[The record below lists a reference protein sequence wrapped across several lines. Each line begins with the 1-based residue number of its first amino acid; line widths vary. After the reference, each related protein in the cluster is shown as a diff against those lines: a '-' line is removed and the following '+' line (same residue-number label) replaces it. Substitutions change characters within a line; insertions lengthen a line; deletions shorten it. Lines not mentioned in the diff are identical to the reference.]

1 MSDQAYLG
9 SRISLVSKAGIR
21 YEGVLSSIDTN
32 ESTVTLTKVRSFG
45 TENRASERSI
55 PPSNDVF
62 ESIVFRGSDISDL
75 HVCEPPQ
82 AEQEEQQ
89 PDQYTDPAI
98 VSMQQAAPAGPPPP
112 PPLDPVISAAVSPG
126 MPQHLMSGP
135 PIVPPQQQPQQQ
147 MRLPPRQQQQQQQG
161 PPVPLN
167 DCPPNRFDVD
177 YDFDSANAVLE
188 QELRLLDVSSDSG
201 KPADD
206 QQQQQPA
213 AAPPLLPPWIL
224 TN

>member
-1 MSDQAYLG
+1 AYLG

-98 VSMQQAAPAGPPPP
+98 
-112 PPLDPVISAAVSPG
+112 
-126 MPQHLMSGP
+126 PQHLMSGP
-135 PIVPPQQQPQQQ
+135 PIVPPQLAQQQPQQQ
-147 MRLPPRQQQQQQQG
+147 MRLPPRQQQQQG
-161 PPVPLN
+161 PSVPLN

-206 QQQQQPA
+206 QQQQQQPA
-213 AAPPLLPPWIL
+213 AAAVASALDPDELKKTDEPTGSGGDGGTGPDAEVAPAYDKV
-224 TN
+224 N